1 MTALFLQDP
10 RHISGLIQIQQ
21 ATGFGFRLPMYR
33 AALAGE
39 IRLLDLTPGAR
50 VPRRYLQPGAPPT
63 LVVLGDDGDE
73 PTGPAGFPQAQRLLA
88 WADALILHS
97 CGGEEGHYQAAVT
110 AARTARRALLVETG
124 TDRRTAWIVAVQT
137 ELMRRRGS
145 GRKPLP
151 VLDIQIRPGMPAH
164 PLRAAA

>member
-1 MTALFLQDP
+1 MSTLIMDDP
-10 RHISGLIQIQQ
+10 RCISALIEWQRT
-21 ATGFGFRLPMYR
+21 AGYGFRLAMYR
-33 AALAGE
+33 AALARE

-50 VPRRYLQPGAPPT
+50 VPRQYLQPGAPPT

-73 PTGPAGFPQAQRLLA
+73 PTGPAGFPQTQRLLA

-97 CGGEEGHYQAAVT
+97 CGGEEGHYQAAVV
-110 AARTARRALLVETG
+110 AARTARRALMIETG
-124 TDRRTAWIVAVQT
+124 TARRNAWTATIQA
-137 ELMRRRGS
+137 ELARRRGS

-151 VLDIQIRPGMPAH
+151 VLDIQVRPGAPAH